1 MEEKEMT
8 KKEFNKQLK
17 ELDVIRKDNLIAMLV
32 VCDNFNFSGVAI
44 ALEAE
49 GQTGVYTL
57 LVPRMNFKTFR
68 EGIKKDFDV
77 RLNSKKYGCKIKS
90 FAFQDLKGNK
100 YNQPDQIKKDPE
112 ENKAYAQFKAKH
124 AA

>member
-57 LVPRMNFKTFR
+57 LVPRMNFKAFR

-112 ENKAYAQFKAKH
+112 EKKE
-124 AA
+124 AAA